1 MRSSRETVS
10 TSSKALRN
18 EASVDEFLNAAATE
32 TVPLFE
38 HLDFEFLLEY
48 EVFAPA
54 RRGREREFT
63 NHQTSFAAFYTATT
77 RMSTALVRS
86 HENSS
91 IALSGTTADST
102 NRRPETLLIGF
113 SLISN
118 TSLMMSSTDSS
129 SRPPPA
135 ACLTPRTLS
144 IRLISKRSSTTT
156 PPRGT
161 TIRQLRSTTTAS
173 AVHSSQPAQRSR

>member
-1 MRSSRETVS
+1 MQRLPRRFRCLSIS
-10 TSSKALRN
+10 TSSFYWSTKC
-18 EASVDEFLNAAATE
+18 SP
-32 TVPLFE
+32 PLTGGE
-38 HLDFEFLLEY
+38 H
-48 EVFAPA
+48 
-54 RRGREREFT
+54 EFT

-77 RMSTALVRS
+77 GMSTALVRS

-102 NRRPETLLIGF
+102 NRRPETPLIGF

-118 TSLMMSSTDSS
+118 TSLTMSSTDSS

-135 ACLTPRTLS
+135 ACSTPRNPS
-144 IRLISKRSSTTT
+144 IQLISKRSSTTT

-161 TIRQLRSTTTAS
+161 TTQQPRSTTTAS
-173 AVHSSQPAQRSR
+173 AVHSSQPAQRFR